1 MLKQLY
7 PSIKTKMKYIG
18 LLLTVIIACL
28 TFCKAAVVQVTDENF
43 ADLVGKDDEWL
54 LDL

>member
-1 MLKQLY
+1 
-7 PSIKTKMKYIG
+7 MKYLG

-28 TFCKAAVVQVTDENF
+28 TFCKAAVIQVTDENF
-43 ADLVGKDDEWL
+43 ADLVGEDHEWL